1 MQQSFL
7 IMQAAYEIIWWQKT
21 RTRWPSHGWHYKRIR
36 NEITPTQPKK
46 QFKAAGMYQQCNIQ
60 PSFRKENTA
69 GTRATSKKNP
79 WHFNVMFCSI
89 PPAYVFQHV
98 EQAYRTLFFV
108 PLHTLPKITMQ
119 IRDTT
124 VVNHQSTRKQTTT
137 TLSPLPSHPYQVV
150 PAHAGKLPPSLIL

>member
-1 MQQSFL
+1 MRSFDGRKQEQDDL
-7 IMQAAYEIIWWQKT
+7 HTGGIIKGLGMKSHLHSPKSNSKRQVCINNATFSSASEKKTLQAQEL
-21 RTRWPSHGWHYKRIR
+21 H
-36 NEITPTQPKK
+36 PKK
-46 QFKAAGMYQQCNIQ
+46 K
-60 PSFRKENTA
+60 
-69 GTRATSKKNP
+69 P
-79 WHFNVMFCSI
+79 WHFNVIFCSI